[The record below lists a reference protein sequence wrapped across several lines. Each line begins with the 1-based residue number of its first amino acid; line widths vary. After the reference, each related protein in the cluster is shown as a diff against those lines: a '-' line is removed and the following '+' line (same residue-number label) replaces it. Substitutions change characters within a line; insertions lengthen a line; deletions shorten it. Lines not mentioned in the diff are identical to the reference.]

1 MAQHSEP
8 QNSDGMGGHYAPFVA
23 RFMEQDKRIDRL
35 GDRTTAVETDMASLQ
50 AEHKGVMSDFYGN
63 GQPGLRDTVR
73 DFIQEIRTR
82 DATVKT
88 AFDDHNKTVSVK
100 QNWLIAI
107 VTIIGVI
114 VAYAQLFKH

>member
-1 MAQHSEP
+1 MDDYDLLETRVRDVEKQVTTLETEHHS
-8 QNSDGMGGHYAPFVA
+8 
-23 RFMEQDKRIDRL
+23 
-35 GDRTTAVETDMASLQ
+35 
-50 AEHKGVMSDFYGN
+50 VMSDLYGN

-82 DATVKT
+82 DSTVKT
-88 AFDDHNKTVSVK
+88 TLDDHNKIVSLK

-107 VTIIGVI
+107 AAIIGVI

>member
-1 MAQHSEP
+1 MDDYDLLETRVRDVEKQVTALETEHHS
-8 QNSDGMGGHYAPFVA
+8 
-23 RFMEQDKRIDRL
+23 
-35 GDRTTAVETDMASLQ
+35 
-50 AEHKGVMSDFYGN
+50 VMSDLYGN

-73 DFIQEIRTR
+73 DFIKEIRTR

-88 AFDDHNKTVSVK
+88 TLDDHNKIVSLK

-107 VTIIGVI
+107 AAIIGVI